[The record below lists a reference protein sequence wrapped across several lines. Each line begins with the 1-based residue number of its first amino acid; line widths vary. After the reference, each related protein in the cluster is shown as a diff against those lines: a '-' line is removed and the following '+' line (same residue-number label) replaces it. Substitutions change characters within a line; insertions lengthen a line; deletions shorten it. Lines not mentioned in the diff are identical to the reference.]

1 MNAIFMISQN
11 CKTSEAHKQVLNFSD
26 KINLK
31 MSEK

>member
-1 MNAIFMISQN
+1 MISQN
-11 CKTSEAHKQVLNFSD
+11 CKTSEAERQVLNFSD